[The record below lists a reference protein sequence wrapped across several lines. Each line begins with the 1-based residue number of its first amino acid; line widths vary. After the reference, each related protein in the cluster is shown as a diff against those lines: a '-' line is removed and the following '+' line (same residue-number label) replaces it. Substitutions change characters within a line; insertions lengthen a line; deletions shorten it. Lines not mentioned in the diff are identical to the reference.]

1 MRGREIRMARALL
14 RWTQRDL
21 ADKARINRRT
31 VVNIESGKHIPN
43 HSTLQSIRRAFEA
56 AGIEFAETGTPVLK
70 V

>member
-1 MRGREIRMARALL
+1 MARALL
-14 RWTQRDL
+14 RWTQRHL

-31 VVNIESGKHIPN
+31 VVNIESGK
-43 HSTLQSIRRAFEA
+43 LQSIRRAFEA